1 MALAP
6 RSEANQIASLGLN
19 STSGNN
25 GLNRRNPLTGG
36 PIQALLTG
44 IKPAAAQ
51 ICEIRVH
58 DSPCGLY
65 QPRHENVPTA
75 AATMK

>member
-36 PIQALLTG
+36 PIQALLRWLFHQG
-44 IKPAAAQ
+44 ACALWPAA
-51 ICEIRVH
+51 IFSIG
-58 DSPCGLY
+58 DF
-65 QPRHENVPTA
+65 HEPTIPYLPS
-75 AATMK
+75 MLF